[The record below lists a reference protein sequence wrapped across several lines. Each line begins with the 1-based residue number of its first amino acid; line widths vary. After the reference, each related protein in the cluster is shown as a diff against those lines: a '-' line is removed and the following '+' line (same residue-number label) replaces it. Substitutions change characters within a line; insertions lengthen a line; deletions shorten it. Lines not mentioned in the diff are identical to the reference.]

1 MITIKS
7 PREVE
12 LLRIAGNVVYK
23 THQYL
28 KPFVKEAITTEELN
42 RLGEEYIISQ
52 GCTPSFKGYEGF
64 PAGICMSVNS
74 EVVHGFPSKRK
85 LKNGDILTMDIGAC
99 WKGYHGDS
107 GWTYAVGEIS
117 DDAKYIMEHTEKALY
132 VGLEQVK
139 PGNRIGDISHAIE
152 EYAKEHNLGVV
163 RELCGHG
170 VGTDVH
176 EDPEVPN
183 YGEAGTGPKLREGM
197 VIAIEPMLTM
207 GSPKVFLR
215 ENNWTVETQDG
226 SLAGHY
232 EHTVVVTKDGYE
244 ILTGEI
250 KNG

>member
-28 KPFVKEAITTEELN
+28 KPFVKEGITTEELN
-42 RLGEEYIISQ
+42 RLGEEFIISQ

-107 GWTYAVGEIS
+107 GWTYAVGEVS

-163 RELCGHG
+163 KELCGHG